1 MTSPNEHSQA
11 TASHSSDATRTF
23 SREPDLRLV
32 LNGYV
37 PTSHNRARGA
47 HWSFMHQEKLRA
59 AKFLR
64 VAIESDLLSTRCDR
78 VTGTTTGQRLFKTA
92 LSLLDCYRVTT
103 GKRSKAKC

>member
-1 MTSPNEHSQA
+1 MTSPNEPLPAQDPPCADSI
-11 TASHSSDATRTF
+11 RTC

-64 VAIESDLLSTRCDR
+64 VAIESDLLYTRCDR
-78 VTGTTTGQRLFKTA
+78 VTGTTTGQRLFRTA